1 MTTPTDVPSA
11 TYSSSDAE
19 KTDQSPLRGTFAIE
33 PSLVIVGTADG
44 GLIWPGAASSTFV
57 VDIAELQSHVV
68 APVAQAYG
76 ESHLQQVP
84 TEGWERI
91 LNPSDG
97 SEEICFHPP
106 VLLSART
113 NWHLSSNSI
122 EVYNKAYVID
132 GAQRLEAALRSGRSL
147 KVLVTVVL
155 GISPGS
161 ELLLRDRFHESG
173 DSAVRIITEQKFGT
187 STQRLKID
195 ETLQRIKLQSE
206 PFVMPSAFGYAPA
219 ILVRREGSDETRHV
233 IVGARSFSEPL
244 EEFRVRFGKLAGL
257 IVAVRKVGPERSAP
271 YEVNLLDRD
280 G

>member
-1 MTTPTDVPSA
+1 MMTTQTGVQSV
-11 TYSSSDAE
+11 TSSHFDAE
-19 KTDQSPLRGTFAIE
+19 MTDQSPLRATFAID
-33 PSLVIVGTADG
+33 PSLVIVGTANG
-44 GLIWPGAASSTFV
+44 GLIWSGAASSAFV

-68 APVAQAYG
+68 VPVAQAYG
-76 ESHLQQVP
+76 ESHLQQVH

-91 LNPSDG
+91 LNPSDS

-106 VLLSART
+106 VLLSTRT

-155 GISPGS
+155 GISPAS
-161 ELLLRDRFHESG
+161 ELLLRDRFHGST
-173 DSAVRIITEQKFGT
+173 DSTVRIITEQKFGT

-195 ETLQRIKLQSE
+195 ETLQRMELQSE
-206 PFVMPSAFGYAPA
+206 PFVVPTAFGYAPA
-219 ILVRREGSDETRHV
+219 ILVRRDGSDEIRHV

-244 EEFRVRFGKLAGL
+244 EDFRARFGKLAGL
-257 IVAVRKVGPERSAP
+257 MVAVRKAGPEKSAP
-271 YEVNLLDRD
+271 YEVNLLD
-280 G
+280 